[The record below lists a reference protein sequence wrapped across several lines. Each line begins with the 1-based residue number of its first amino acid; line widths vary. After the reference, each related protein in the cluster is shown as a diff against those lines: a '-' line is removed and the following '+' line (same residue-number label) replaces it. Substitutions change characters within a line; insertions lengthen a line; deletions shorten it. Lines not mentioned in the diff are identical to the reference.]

1 MTDNL
6 KHFQS
11 SYDETIDLSQV
22 ILSLWKNKVL
32 ILVVSIM
39 FAVASV
45 LYALSLPNIYVS
57 KTHLVPQVE
66 NSSVSSSLG
75 AYSNLA
81 GMAGIS
87 LGSDGDNLSMEAMA
101 RIKSFD
107 FFSSQFLPKIKLEDL
122 LAVES
127 WNRKTNTITY
137 KEKLFDDA
145 AKKWIREVK
154 APKSIIPSNQEAFR
168 EYKKII
174 SVTEDK
180 KTKYVTLSIRH
191 QSPYVAQNW
200 VSIIVDN
207 INESMRKE
215 TKDISDQSITFLNEK
230 YEETSVNDLRK
241 AIAELIDA
249 QMQKLM
255 FASVRN
261 DYVYKTIE
269 SPLVPELKSSPNRAV
284 ICIVGTLIGF
294 FLSIFLVL
302 IMQLRKGS

>member
-107 FFSSQFLPKIKLEDL
+107 FFSSHFLPKIKLENL

-137 KEKLFDDA
+137 KEKLFDAA

-294 FLSIFLVL
+294 FLSIILVL
-302 IMQLRKGS
+302 IIQLRKGS

>member
-1 MTDNL
+1 MIDNL

-107 FFSSQFLPKIKLEDL
+107 FFSSQFLPKIKLENL

-137 KEKLFDDA
+137 KEKLFDAA

>member
-200 VSIIVDN
+200 VSIIVEN

-294 FLSIFLVL
+294 FLSIILVL
-302 IMQLRKGS
+302 IIQLRKGS

>member
-1 MTDNL
+1 MIDNL

-11 SYDETIDLSQV
+11 SYDETIDLSQL

-32 ILVVSIM
+32 ILVVSIV

-107 FFSSQFLPKIKLEDL
+107 FFSSQFLPKIKLENL

-137 KEKLFDDA
+137 KEKLFDAA

>member
-1 MTDNL
+1 MIDNL

-107 FFSSQFLPKIKLEDL
+107 FFSSQFLPKIKLENL

-137 KEKLFDDA
+137 KEKLFDAA

-191 QSPYVAQNW
+191 KSPYVAQNW

>member
-1 MTDNL
+1 MIDNL

-107 FFSSQFLPKIKLEDL
+107 FFSSQFLPKIKLENL

-137 KEKLFDDA
+137 KEKLFDAA

-284 ICIVGTLIGF
+284 ICVVGTLIGF

>member
-11 SYDETIDLSQV
+11 SYDETIDLSQL

-107 FFSSQFLPKIKLEDL
+107 FFSSQFLPKIKLENL

-137 KEKLFDDA
+137 KEKLFDAA

-294 FLSIFLVL
+294 FLSIILVL
-302 IMQLRKGS
+302 IIQLRKGS

>member
-1 MTDNL
+1 MIDNL

-107 FFSSQFLPKIKLEDL
+107 FFSSHFLPKIKLENL

-137 KEKLFDDA
+137 KEKLFDAA

>member
-1 MTDNL
+1 MTN
-6 KHFQS
+6 S
-11 SYDETIDLSQV
+11 WTESIINSTR
-22 ILSLWKNKVL
+22 KNKG
-32 ILVVSIM
+32 
-39 FAVASV
+39 
-45 LYALSLPNIYVS
+45 
-57 KTHLVPQVE
+57 KQ
-66 NSSVSSSLG
+66 
-75 AYSNLA
+75 
-81 GMAGIS
+81 
-87 LGSDGDNLSMEAMA
+87 
-101 RIKSFD
+101 
-107 FFSSQFLPKIKLEDL
+107 
-122 LAVES
+122 S

-294 FLSIFLVL
+294 FLSIILVL
-302 IMQLRKGS
+302 IIQLRKGS

>member
-1 MTDNL
+1 MIDNL

-11 SYDETIDLSQV
+11 SYDETIDLSQL

-294 FLSIFLVL
+294 FLSIILVL
-302 IMQLRKGS
+302 IIQLRKGS

>member
-294 FLSIFLVL
+294 FLSIILVL
-302 IMQLRKGS
+302 IIQLRKGS

>member
-1 MTDNL
+1 MIDNL